1 VRYDREGLNG
11 LLREAREARATDIHL
26 KCPSRPRFRIEG
38 TLVQSPHP
46 TLRPGDTLRLV
57 QAVLDLA
64 GREVPLAA
72 VSDLQVGFG
81 LHKEGRFRAHIYRQR
96 GSLGMVIHR
105 MALTPPRLGE
115 IGAPADLASK
125 VWGHGGLVLVTG
137 RADRLQTLA
146 ALADAYNHLKAGSL
160 FMIEE
165 PLEYLHKDAR
175 AVMSQ
180 REVGVDVPSVAEG
193 LQSALRADCDAL
205 VATDIPDAASAE
217 AILRIAE
224 DGRSVAAGLAGATP
238 AAAAAMMARRFSSER
253 RDEVEDRIN
262 RCLLGVLHRDGDR
275 LVLHRHEKRGT

>member
-1 VRYDREGLNG
+1 MRYDREGLNS
-11 LLREAREARATDIHL
+11 LLREAREAAATDIHL

-72 VSDLQVGFG
+72 LSDLQVGFG
-81 LHKEGRFRAHIYRQR
+81 LHNQGRFRAHIYRQR

-105 MALTPPRLGE
+105 MALTPPSL
-115 IGAPADLASK
+115 ADLGATPNLASE
-125 VWGHGGLVLVTG
+125 VWGGGGLVLVTG
-137 RADRLQTLA
+137 RSDRLETLA

-160 FMIEE
+160 FSIEE

-180 REVGVDVPSVAEG
+180 REVGVDVPTVAAG

-205 VATDIPDAASAE
+205 VTTDIPDAASAE
-217 AILRIAE
+217 AMLRFVE
-224 DGRSVAAGLAGATP
+224 EGHPVAAGLASATP
-238 AAAAAMMARRFSSER
+238 DAAAAMLARRFPSER
-253 RDEVEDRIN
+253 RDEVEDRIS
-262 RCLLGVLHRDGDR
+262 RCLIGVLHRDGEH
-275 LVLHRHEKRGT
+275 LVMLSPAKRDT